1 MVFKRRPIKQLLK
14 DKGKELEQ
22 PQQDNHK
29 KEESPEDALSI
40 ELNQNIQYRQQTFGN
55 SSDLSFSDFELDN
68 KKAVLIYIDG
78 LAYKMIINHF
88 FENISRSNSLIK
100 HSEYLS
106 KSPNV
111 RASVGANTSADV
123 RSYVYVVSLFIFPSI
138 TYLIEFTPVYDMYVI
153 LWGLLPVTVWLVSM
167 IKGKPA

>member
-1 MVFKRRPIKQLLK
+1 MVFKRRPIKKLLK
-14 DKGKELEQ
+14 DKGKEKEKEQ

-29 KEESPEDALSI
+29 KEDPPEDALSI
-40 ELNQNIQYRQQTFGN
+40 ELNQNIQYLQQAFGN

-78 LAYKMIINHF
+78 LADKMIINHF
-88 FENISRSNSLIK
+88 FENISRSKSLIK

-123 RSYVYVVSLFIFPSI
+123 RSYVICSFAFYFSKHNLSHRIHTCI
-138 TYLIEFTPVYDMYVI
+138 
-153 LWGLLPVTVWLVSM
+153 
-167 IKGKPA
+167 